1 MHIQNMIY
9 AQMPYRGDIRG
20 MMYRQRMSAVIT
32 HLQTTEK
39 ITRSYLIGAEGFWS
53 DSERVFRN
61 VEFVCEK
68 YHVCMLSTIVNQY
81 LAF

>member
-1 MHIQNMIY
+1 M
-9 AQMPYRGDIRG
+9 
-20 MMYRQRMSAVIT
+20 

-39 ITRSYLIGAEGFWS
+39 ITKSHPIGSEGYQS

-68 YHVCMLSTIVNQY
+68 YHICMLSTNINQY
-81 LAF
+81 LVFQPLQWTWWVYEWGAQVRKHK

>member
-1 MHIQNMIY
+1 MTS
-9 AQMPYRGDIRG
+9 P
-20 MMYRQRMSAVIT
+20 AVT

-39 ITRSYLIGAEGFWS
+39 ITRSHLLGSEGFRC

-68 YHVCMLSTIVNQY
+68 YYICMLSTNVNQY
-81 LAF
+81 LAFLPPQ